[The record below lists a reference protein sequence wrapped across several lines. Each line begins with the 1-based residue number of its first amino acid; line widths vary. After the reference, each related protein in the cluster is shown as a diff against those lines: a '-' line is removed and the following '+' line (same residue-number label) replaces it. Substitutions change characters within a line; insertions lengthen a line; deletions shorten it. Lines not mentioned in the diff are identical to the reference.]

1 MAVTPTAADTP
12 AGVPPH
18 NPEAETSVLGAILM
32 SEPALDS
39 VLLDVGLKPEH
50 FYRPRHQLVFRSML
64 RLKEKAEPEPV
75 DALTVSDELRR
86 TGELEDAGGEEYV
99 HSLPAGVVAL
109 GHYVQYARIV
119 KNQAILRRLVDT
131 TRGIQEEVLAH
142 RGDPRDLTERA
153 EAALFRI
160 GHEDLRSELRS
171 LEDLLH
177 EEVDKLEELSRE
189 GLSMT
194 GTPSGFA
201 DLDGLTGGFQP
212 GNLIVVAARP
222 GMGKS
227 ALVTN
232 IAQQAAGKY
241 GKPVGL
247 FSLEMSENE

>member
-1 MAVTPTAADTP
+1 MAVAPTAAETP

-119 KNQAILRRLVDT
+119 KNQAILRRLLDT

-142 RGDPRDLTERA
+142 RGDPRELTERGQTGDGKERA
-153 EAALFRI
+153 R
-160 GHEDLRSELRS
+160 HEHR
-171 LEDLLH
+171 
-177 EEVDKLEELSRE
+177 
-189 GLSMT
+189 
-194 GTPSGFA
+194 PA
-201 DLDGLTGGFQP
+201 GGGRPRPP
-212 GNLIVVAARP
+212 GGDVLARDVRARARP
-222 GMGKS
+222 
-227 ALVTN
+227 ALPGL
-232 IAQQAAGKY
+232 AGQ
-241 GKPVGL
+241 G
-247 FSLEMSENE
+247 